1 MKSYVR
7 VKFKSSSKTYSYF
20 ARGSVEELTQYSHA
34 VVDSPTDGLVVTEI
48 VGVDSVDESNYEGS
62 YKFVVALFSLKAYDE
77 IVAIETRK
85 RAIEK
90 ELRRRMQ
97 QKSFIDQFEK
107 LLGDDDD
114 AAKLLQEYKSL

>member
-1 MKSYVR
+1 M
-7 VKFKSSSKTYSYF
+7 
-20 ARGSVEELTQYSHA
+20 
-34 VVDSPTDGLVVTEI
+34 
-48 VGVDSVDESNYEGS
+48 
-62 YKFVVALFSLKAYDE
+62 KAYDE